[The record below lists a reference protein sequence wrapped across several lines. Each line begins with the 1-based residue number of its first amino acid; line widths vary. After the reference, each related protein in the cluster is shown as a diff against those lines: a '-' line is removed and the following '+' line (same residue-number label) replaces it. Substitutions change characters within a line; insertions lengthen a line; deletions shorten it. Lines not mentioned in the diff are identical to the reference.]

1 MTQIPPRDRPAD
13 DEIEVTKEMIEAG
26 IEAFAGYD
34 DATAGL
40 DDYLPDVYRAMRAAA
55 PEPFREEGAD

>member
-1 MTQIPPRDRPAD
+1 MTKIPARDRPAD

-40 DDYLPDVYRAMRAAA
+40 DDYLPDVFRAMLRARPA
-55 PEPFREEGAD
+55 R